1 MSTEGPGD
9 VVNVMPGNSAQAI
22 AEAQP
27 VPRSA
32 GEALRMHGTWLRAVA
47 VARLRSYEGADD
59 VMQEVAAAAV
69 RNWTTLESMERAKP
83 WLYRLTVR
91 AALMHRRTLGRAR
104 RRVQEA
110 AELAR
115 AREGTMPGAFRA
127 DPLDALLASERVGY
141 LREAMARLPARDVEL
156 LLMKHVDDCSYK
168 DIAAR
173 LGVTTA
179 VVEMRLFR
187 TRQKLRRLMEES
199 YG

>member
-1 MSTEGPGD
+1 M
-9 VVNVMPGNSAQAI
+9 VNVMPGNSAQAI

-47 VARLRSYEGADD
+47 VARLRSYDGADD